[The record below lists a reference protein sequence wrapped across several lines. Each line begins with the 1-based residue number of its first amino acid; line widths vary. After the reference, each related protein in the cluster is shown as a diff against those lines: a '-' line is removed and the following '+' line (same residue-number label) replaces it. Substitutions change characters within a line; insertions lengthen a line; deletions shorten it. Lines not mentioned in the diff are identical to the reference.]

1 MREHIYTAIILKKQP
16 YGEGDEIVTLYTK
29 EAGKMRVLAR
39 SSKFA
44 KSKMQHALQVL
55 FLVTARLAHS
65 RSSLSKIIGSEVL
78 DPFIGIRENLTAAA
92 AALYAQ
98 ELTLKFTADSEQNE
112 ELFFV
117 IHSFL
122 KAMSGSCEQDINRL
136 LAKFKIDFLAAAGV
150 AVQSVEGPYAE
161 IFFASSFGGF
171 SSVSRG
177 IQDEP
182 VAPEV
187 YELFVKLSADEVVT
201 TDEGTLNIL
210 QSLLSQCIEYQL
222 EREMKAEGLLKL

>member
-16 YGEGDEIVTLYTK
+16 YSEGDEIITLYTK
-29 EAGKMRVLAR
+29 EAGKIRVLAR
-39 SSKFA
+39 SSKLA

-55 FLVTARLAHS
+55 FLVTATLAHS
-65 RSSLSKIIGSEVL
+65 RSTLSKIIGSEVL

-98 ELTLKFTADSEQNE
+98 ELTLKFTADSEENE

-117 IHSFL
+117 IQNFL
-122 KAMSGSCEQDINRL
+122 KVISSSAEERISTL

-150 AVQSVEGPYAE
+150 AVQSIDDSSAE
-161 IFFASSFGGF
+161 IFFAPSFGGF
-171 SSVSRG
+171 SQVSRG

-182 VAPEV
+182 VKVEV
-187 YELFVKLSADEVVT
+187 YELFAKLSAGEVVQA
-201 TDEGTLNIL
+201 DEETLNIL
-210 QSLLSQCIEYQL
+210 QSLLSRCIEYQL
-222 EREMKAEGLLKL
+222 EREMKAERLLKL